1 MSLQPGSGSIGK
13 LILPMRE
20 GTSHETICTRFTT
33 QNTPNEPIRIM
44 SLSRT
49 VRYYSL
55 RFKRLQGSTRSLALG
70 AAIGSAVGAT
80 PTLPLHNV
88 LILGLTLLF
97 RVNPIAGIITANIV
111 SNPLTFVPQYFL
123 AWKIGDFFLPGRLT
137 WEKIRGILAL
147 IKQEGIMDTLDVIR
161 QMGFDAI
168 LVMMTGGIVLA
179 LPAGILTYIVVFQ
192 FFAKLRKKRRN
203 KHLLNRIEE

>member
-1 MSLQPGSGSIGK
+1 MSLQPGSGSIGDYLVQIK
-13 LILPMRE
+13 PVATRPEPSAPATQPLN
-20 GTSHETICTRFTT
+20 ET
-33 QNTPNEPIRIM
+33 IRIM

-49 VRYYSL
+49 LRFYSL

-70 AAIGSAVGAT
+70 AAIGTAVGAT

-97 RVNPIAGIITANIV
+97 RVNPIAGLITANIV
-111 SNPLTFVPQYFL
+111 SNPLTFVPQYFF

-137 WEKIRGILAL
+137 WEKIQGILAL
-147 IKQEGIMDTLDVIR
+147 IKEKGIMDSLDLIR

-168 LVMMTGGIVLA
+168 LVMLTGGLVLA
-179 LPAGILTYIVVFQ
+179 VPTGILTYIIVFRI
-192 FFAKLRKKRRN
+192 FAKIREKRRN
-203 KHLLNRIEE
+203 KHLLNRRED

>member
-1 MSLQPGSGSIGK
+1 
-13 LILPMRE
+13 
-20 GTSHETICTRFTT
+20 
-33 QNTPNEPIRIM
+33 M

-49 VRYYSL
+49 LRFYSL

-70 AAIGSAVGAT
+70 AAIGTAVGAT

-97 RVNPIAGIITANIV
+97 RVNPIAGLITANIV
-111 SNPLTFVPQYFL
+111 SNPLTFVPQYFF

-137 WEKIRGILAL
+137 WEKIQGILAL
-147 IKQEGIMDTLDVIR
+147 IKEKGIMDALDVIS

-168 LVMMTGGIVLA
+168 LVMLTGGLVLA
-179 LPAGILTYIVVFQ
+179 LPTGILTYIIVFRL
-192 FFAKLRKKRRN
+192 FTKIREKRRN
-203 KHLLNRIEE
+203 KHLLNRRED

>member
-1 MSLQPGSGSIGK
+1 
-13 LILPMRE
+13 
-20 GTSHETICTRFTT
+20 
-33 QNTPNEPIRIM
+33 M

-49 VRYYSL
+49 LRFYSL

-70 AAIGSAVGAT
+70 AAIGTAVGAT

-97 RVNPIAGIITANIV
+97 RVNPIAGLITANIV
-111 SNPLTFVPQYFL
+111 SNPLTFVPQYFF

-137 WEKIRGILAL
+137 WEKIQGILAL
-147 IKQEGIMDTLDVIR
+147 IKEKGIMDSLDLIR

-168 LVMMTGGIVLA
+168 LVMLTGGLVLA
-179 LPAGILTYIVVFQ
+179 VPTGILTYIIVFRI
-192 FFAKLRKKRRN
+192 FAKIREKRRN
-203 KHLLNRIEE
+203 KHLLNRRED